1 MVYIPKSI
9 TLAFDYYYGL
19 PSGPPLIASTKPQP
33 TAVEGRPVQGHP
45 ILKAIHP
52 INLKHPIVNV
62 WNNKISEEII
72 KVLTDSKIDWTS
84 LEVVHISAAE
94 DQSLGLRPAIIWV
107 GIEPV
112 DNLDHDL
119 GATVALECQA
129 VVDQHKIKDCY
140 VELRS
145 SKRQASAGVRFLDL
159 TDPNE
164 DLAYEYKDPFIS
176 TLGFSICSKKT
187 PHKIGSGGFYVSA
200 GGDDDQVYMVTA
212 RHTVLQDSF
221 EDSQKEF
228 IKLKKSQ
235 PRQDILLNGN
245 KIPEKLAGM
254 ASRISNLEYAI
265 SRPSRNPEEKNSLT
279 KGWSEE
285 INALTN
291 LQREVQSQWS
301 NPESQVLGE
310 LVWAPPITFST
321 ASNTTTL
328 DLAVVRI
335 DPGKLD
341 HKNYIGNA
349 INFGQVPDTTQIYQA
364 VHDDCRNGPPFKI
377 PHDSR
382 MILQGQTPMDE
393 VLSPLMRDGNDEE
406 CIALFKRGA
415 SSNLTF
421 GKGIGISSYTRRMWE
436 GHENLSRE
444 WGVIGLR
451 RLSARTDGFSEP
463 GDSGACVA
471 DVYKRVSGMVIG
483 GSGYREG
490 KTDVSYVTP
499 VHCIM
504 EALHMEKYWVPHLKD
519 SPILGSASLD
529 ETVVPVVAT
538 VLPADNDNGIGVR
551 RGLLGTSRPES
562 SFLSKN
568 SDEMSTE
575 VCECLINSSCSVYD
589 LWYGIQADLRLG
601 LNEMNIKWM
610 GTKLLHDPYWKSR
623 SVGHFIAVI
632 KVIPGTLTLVE
643 GAITATRVQAFIDK
657 KGIPDCFVEIM

>member
-1 MVYIPKSI
+1 MPLITVYIPKSMAK
-9 TLAFDYYYGL
+9 AFDYYYGL

-33 TAVEGRPVQGHP
+33 TAVKGRPVQGHP
-45 ILKAIHP
+45 ALKAIHP
-52 INLKHPIVNV
+52 INLKHPIVDV
-62 WNNKISEEII
+62 WENKISGEII

-84 LEVVHISAAE
+84 LEVVHIYAAE
-94 DQSLGLRPAIIWV
+94 DQSLGLGPAIIWV

-112 DNLDHDL
+112 DNLDHHL
-119 GATVALECQA
+119 GEEVAIQCQA
-129 VVDQHKIKDCY
+129 IIDQHKINDCY
-140 VELRS
+140 VELRA
-145 SKRQASAGVRFLDL
+145 SKRQDSAGVRFLDL

-164 DLAYEYKDPFIS
+164 DLAYEYKGPFRS
-176 TLGFSICSKKT
+176 TLGFPICSKKT
-187 PHKIGSGGFYVSA
+187 PHKIGSGGFYISA

-212 RHTVLQDSF
+212 RHVVLQDSF
-221 EDSQKEF
+221 EDSQKEY
-228 IKLKKSQ
+228 IKLNKSQ

-254 ASRISNLEYAI
+254 ASRISNLEYSI

-285 INALTN
+285 INALKN
-291 LQREVQSQWS
+291 LQREIQSQWS
-301 NPESQVLGE
+301 TPESQVLGE

-349 INFGQVPDTTQIYQA
+349 IDFGQVPDTTQIYQA
-364 VHDDCRNGPPFKI
+364 VHDDCRNGPQFKI

-382 MILQGQTPMDE
+382 MILRDQTPMDE
-393 VLSPLMRDGNDEE
+393 VLSPLMRDRNNEE

-421 GKGIGISSYTRRMWE
+421 GKGIGISCYTRKMWE

-444 WGVIGLR
+444 WGVIGLG
-451 RLSARTDGFSEP
+451 RLSARTNRFSER

-471 DVYKRVSGMVIG
+471 DVYERVSGMLLG
-483 GSGYREG
+483 GCGYEKG
-490 KTDVSYVTP
+490 ITDISYVTP
-499 VHCIM
+499 VH
-504 EALHMEKYWVPHLKD
+504 LEKYWVPHLKD

-538 VLPADNDNGIGVR
+538 VLPADNDSGIGVR

-562 SFLSKN
+562 SFLSN
-568 SDEMSTE
+568 HSDEISTE
-575 VCECLINSSCSVYD
+575 VCECLISSSCSVYD

-643 GAITATRVQAFIDK
+643 GAIVATRVQAFIDK
-657 KGIPDCFVEIM
+657 RGIPDCFVEIM